1 MIPGHLASTLVA
13 KPYNP
18 KMPWWMLIA
27 AALFIDIVMFSL
39 IALGMETMTPVP
51 GHEGPTLAG
60 AMIETTFS
68 HDLLPQIFWT
78 ALVGGLV
85 FLLTRKRRYALV
97 AMALTFVHYLSDL
110 VSGYGH
116 FVFGPESHAMGT
128 DWYRENLLAAVS
140 FEALF
145 SVTCVYLFVRN
156 REFTLTR
163 QALLYGL
170 FGLIPFLFLF
180 I

>member
-13 KPYNP
+13 KRYNP

-39 IALGMETMTPVP
+39 IALGIEKMIPVP

-68 HDLLPQIFWT
+68 HDLIPQVFWVI
-78 ALVGGLV
+78 LVGGLV
-85 FLLTRKRRYALV
+85 YLLTRSRRFALV

-116 FVFGPESHAMGT
+116 FVYGPDSQAMGT

-145 SVTCVYLFVRN
+145 GIVCVYLYVRN
-156 REFTLTR
+156 REMTMTR
-163 QALLYGL
+163 RTALFGFY
-170 FGLIPFLFLF
+170 GLIPFLFLVV
-180 I
+180 

>member
-1 MIPGHLASTLVA
+1 MVPGHLATTLVA
-13 KPYNP
+13 KRYNP

-27 AALFIDIVMFSL
+27 AACFIDIVMFSF
-39 IALGMETMTPVP
+39 IALGIETMVP
-51 GHEGPTLAG
+51 IAGYEGPTLSG

-68 HDLLPQIFWT
+68 HDLIPQIFWV

-85 FLLTRKRRYALV
+85 YLISRKRRFALV

-116 FVFGPESHAMGT
+116 FVFGTDSPAMGT

-140 FEALF
+140 FEALL
-145 SVTCVYLFVRN
+145 SVVCVYLFVRN
-156 REFTLTR
+156 RDFPVTR
-163 QALLYGL
+163 QVLLYGF
-170 FGLIPFLFLF
+170 FGLLPFAFLV